1 MSSGIPMDTNARNLS
16 CQLGG
21 LTFNGNVEQGTAKSL
36 NVVTINDPSVIQD
49 SSHNVLT
56 NKFVQ
61 ISIAGIAYY
70 IQLYQ

>member
-21 LTFNGNVEQGTAKSL
+21 LTFNGNVSQGTANSV
-36 NVVTINDPSVIQD
+36 NVVTINDPGVIQD
-49 SSHNVLT
+49 SSHNILT
-56 NKFVQ
+56 NKFLQ
-61 ISIAGIAYY
+61 ISIAGAPYY